1 MEIRALSGAIVAQ
14 LREEEVGCLVES
26 GQSVRDLKNLLSV
39 RCLGGTS
46 RFRQRLLAE
55 EMGELQDDMPVGQL
69 PPSLQLVVLDYCAPE
84 EAVWQ
89 ALLSACGSNRVVEV
103 ASLLQKPL
111 DPNWTGADTDRPPMH
126 HAAENGHLE
135 VARLLLEA
143 GADENAARADGITA
157 LMAAAICG
165 RLDMV

>member
-1 MEIRALSGAIVAQ
+1 MVNYYNEPCLDLPSILAREPFPLGTLFCFTMEIRALSGAIVAQ
-14 LREEEVGCLVES
+14 LYEEELGGMVLF

-69 PPSLQLVVLDYCAPE
+69 PPSLQLVVLDYCAPQ

-89 ALLSACGSNRVVEV
+89 ALLSACGTSRVVEV

-111 DPNWTGADTDRPPMH
+111 DPNWTGADTDRPP
-126 HAAENGHLE
+126 G
-135 VARLLLEA
+135 
-143 GADENAARADGITA
+143 
-157 LMAAAICG
+157 CC
-165 RLDMV
+165 